1 MKIDK
6 NKLVFAGV
14 LLCVVLF
21 IGSYYAISFGDE
33 EEDSIDANKIPV
45 PELQD
50 DQKEYNSKLEAL
62 DDLKEVRQTNAP
74 SIYNEQL
81 FDSTGV
87 YNEDLLEKEKMRMI
101 DSIYNQGKI
110 NYTQATYRKPTITI
124 KKPEIVKDTVTK
136 TTEDSSISVKELG
149 LEHQLFF
156 ASNPLENEH
165 LAKANTDAQIFVRV
179 DGTQTVRQNFRL
191 QMRLM
196 EDATIY
202 GKQLPKNTAI
212 YGFVKFQ
219 PNRTIIT
226 IDNINHQPVKLTAH
240 DYQDG
245 SEGIY
250 IENSFRAEVRQQ
262 IVSDAINDINIAG
275 VPQVSGIK
283 RLFQK
288 NNRNVR
294 VTIADNY
301 QLILK
306 LKKESQRGF

>member
-87 YNEDLLEKEKMRMI
+87 YNEDLLEKEKIRMI

-110 NYTQATYRKPTITI
+110 NYTQASYRKPTIAI
-124 KKPEIVKDTVTK
+124 KKPEIEKDTVTK
-136 TTEDSSISVKELG
+136 TTEDSAISVKELG

-165 LAKANTDAQIFVRV
+165 LAKANTDAKIFVRV

-196 EDATIY
+196 EGAIIY
-202 GKQLPKNTAI
+202 GKHLPKNTAI

-226 IDNINHQPVKLTAH
+226 IENINHHPVKLTAH

>member
-1 MKIDK
+1 MKIEK
-6 NKLVFAGV
+6 NKIVFAG
-14 LLCVVLF
+14 LILCVVLF
-21 IGSYYAISFGDE
+21 IGSYYVINFTNDE
-33 EEDSIDANKIPV
+33 EPTIEGNQIPV
-45 PELQD
+45 PELED
-50 DQKEYNSKLEAL
+50 EQKEYKSKLEAL

-74 SIYNEQL
+74 SIYDERL
-81 FDSTGV
+81 LDSTGV
-87 YNEDLLEKEKMRMI
+87 YDPDLIEKEKMRMI

-110 NYTQATYRKPTITI
+110 NYTEASYRKPKILVEPIVKIKEDTITKI
-124 KKPEIVKDTVTK
+124 EQQETMVDT
-136 TTEDSSISVKELG
+136 KELG

-156 ASNPLENEH
+156 ASNPVKNDILINQ
-165 LAKANTDAQIFVRV
+165 NTDAQIFVRV
-179 DGTQTVRQNFRL
+179 DGKQTVRQNFRL
-191 QMRLM
+191 EMRLTK
-196 EDATIY
+196 EATIS
-202 GKQLPKNTAI
+202 GKRLPKNAPI

-219 PNRTIIT
+219 PNRTMISIEH
-226 IDNINHQPVKLTAH
+226 INHQPVKLTAH

-262 IVSDAINDINIAG
+262 LVGGAINDINIAG

-283 RLFQK
+283 KLFQR

-306 LKKESQRGF
+306 LKQ

>member
-1 MKIDK
+1 MMKMDK
-6 NKLVFAGV
+6 NKIVFAG
-14 LLCVVLF
+14 LILCVVLF
-21 IGSYYAISFGDE
+21 IGSYYAINFSGE
-33 EEDSIDANKIPV
+33 EETTIENNQIPV
-45 PELQD
+45 PKLED
-50 DQKEYNSKLEAL
+50 EQKEYKSKLEAL

-74 SIYNEQL
+74 SIYDEQL
-81 FDSTGV
+81 LDSTGV
-87 YNEDLLEKEKMRMI
+87 YDSNLLEKEKKRMI

-110 NYTQATYRKPTITI
+110 NYTNASYRKPKLPTKPII
-124 KKPEIVKDTVTK
+124 KIKKDTVSKIEKQETAV
-136 TTEDSSISVKELG
+136 EAKELG

-156 ASNPLENEH
+156 ASSPVKNEIVMNQ
-165 LAKANTDAQIFVRV
+165 NTDSEIFVRV
-179 DGTQTVRQNFRL
+179 DGKQTVRQNFRL

-196 EDATIY
+196 KDATIN
-202 GKQLPKNTAI
+202 GKHLLKNSSI

-219 PNRTIIT
+219 PNRTIIS
-226 IDNINHQPVKLTAH
+226 IEHINHQPVKLTAH

-262 IVSDAINDINIAG
+262 LIGDAINDVNVPGI
-275 VPQVSGIK
+275 PQVSGIK
-283 RLFQK
+283 KLFQR

-306 LKKESQRGF
+306 ISKR

>member
-21 IGSYYAISFGDE
+21 IGSYYTISFGDE

-101 DSIYNQGKI
+101 DSIYSQGKI
-110 NYTQATYRKPTITI
+110 NYTQASYRKPTITI

-136 TTEDSSISVKELG
+136 TTEDSAISVKELG

-156 ASNPLENEH
+156 ASNPLENDNV
-165 LAKANTDAQIFVRV
+165 AKANTDAQIFVRV

-202 GKQLPKNTAI
+202 GKHLPKNTAI

-226 IDNINHQPVKLTAH
+226 IENINHHSVKLTAH